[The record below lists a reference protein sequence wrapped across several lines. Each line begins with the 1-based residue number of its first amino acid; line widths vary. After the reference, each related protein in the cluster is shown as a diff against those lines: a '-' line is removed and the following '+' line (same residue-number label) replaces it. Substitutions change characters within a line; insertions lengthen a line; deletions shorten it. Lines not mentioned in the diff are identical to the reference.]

1 MHVYTYGVFISTAF
15 SYLASFMFCF
25 MSTISQP
32 LSTDETMAK
41 VMGEGEETAMDKI
54 SYAIQYGFLKIY
66 NGDYAGAVYGLLN
79 ELDIDENEIDT
90 TSLIIKLAFMKG
102 EFKKFLVAK
111 DAQSKSSYT
120 GSMFEQQDCQC
131 DNNNNNNNQQAE
143 DNQEVENQ
151 QAENQQDGVCVWY
164 CANFNGQD
172 NEGDVTDGEVI
183 DDWEEFLTE
192 FFYGIGLYDEVNL
205 NELNQYILAELYNR
219 ELDFFEFSCQ
229 TAMIEHFGENEAVKR
244 GFSDQKHMQ
253 SYLAAAGVQTSTL
266 TAGAIAGI
274 AIAVAAVV
282 VAVVGIAYKSG
293 KTQNDKKLP
302 LVAGDQGNYQEHTDP
317 STGSSALS
325 RFRTLANFGGV
336 KMSVAR

>member
-1 MHVYTYGVFISTAF
+1 M
-15 SYLASFMFCF
+15 
-25 MSTISQP
+25 
-32 LSTDETMAK
+32 
-41 VMGEGEETAMDKI
+41 EGE
-54 SYAIQYGFLKIY
+54 F
-66 NGDYAGAVYGLLN
+66 N
-79 ELDIDENEIDT
+79 
-90 TSLIIKLAFMKG
+90 
-102 EFKKFLVAK
+102 KFLVAK

-131 DNNNNNNNQQAE
+131 DNNNQNNEQAE
-143 DNQEVENQ
+143 DNQEVENNQ

-302 LVAGDQGNYQEHTDP
+302 LVAGDQGDYQEHDP

>member
-1 MHVYTYGVFISTAF
+1 M
-15 SYLASFMFCF
+15 
-25 MSTISQP
+25 
-32 LSTDETMAK
+32 
-41 VMGEGEETAMDKI
+41 EGE
-54 SYAIQYGFLKIY
+54 F
-66 NGDYAGAVYGLLN
+66 N
-79 ELDIDENEIDT
+79 
-90 TSLIIKLAFMKG
+90 
-102 EFKKFLVAK
+102 KFLVAK

-131 DNNNNNNNQQAE
+131 DNNNQNNEQAE
-143 DNQEVENQ
+143 DNQEVENNQ

-253 SYLAAAGVQTSTL
+253 SYLAAAGVQTSTM

-282 VAVVGIAYKSG
+282 VALVGIAYKSG